1 MYVVGPVQARRS
13 RDCLFFYSSKQPM
26 PRVFLISSNVP
37 GTPVLELRM
46 VLVKLC
52 VSVFF
57 QGEECGSSLAKPA
70 TMSTE
75 VNARGSCSVRD
86 KAVGLNVPS
95 NCHG

>member
-1 MYVVGPVQARRS
+1 MCVVGPVQARRS

-57 QGEECGSSLAKPA
+57 QGEECGSSL
-70 TMSTE
+70 STE
-75 VNARGSCSVRD
+75 INARGSCSVRD
-86 KAVGLNVPS
+86 RAVGLNVPS